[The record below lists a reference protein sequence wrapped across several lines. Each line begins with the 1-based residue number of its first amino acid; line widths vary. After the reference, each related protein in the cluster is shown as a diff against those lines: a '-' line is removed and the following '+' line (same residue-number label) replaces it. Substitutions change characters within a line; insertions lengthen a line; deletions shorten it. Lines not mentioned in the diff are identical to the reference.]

1 MRCGSELLLPLA
13 ALVALGCERES
24 RAPSEGVAKPL
35 VLAPASAATAAA
47 EAGAPAPPGLGCVPG
62 THRCAGDKLE
72 ACEVSAG
79 GFVQVN
85 VCQTAAHCNAKLGQC
100 LVDPCILGEH
110 QCHGA
115 ALEQCHANGWTRVR
129 QCDSPQACDAE
140 NGACR

>member
-1 MRCGSELLLPLA
+1 MRSGSELGLILLLG
-13 ALVALGCERES
+13 ALGCERE
-24 RAPSEGVAKPL
+24 RPAPTEGAARPL
-35 VLAPASAATAAA
+35 VLGSASASAAPART
-47 EAGAPAPPGLGCVPG
+47 APPGMSCVPG

-72 ACEVSAG
+72 SCDASAR

-115 ALEQCHANGWTRVR
+115 DLEQCHANGWTRVR
-129 QCDSPQACDAE
+129 QCDSQEACNAE
-140 NGACR
+140 RGRCE